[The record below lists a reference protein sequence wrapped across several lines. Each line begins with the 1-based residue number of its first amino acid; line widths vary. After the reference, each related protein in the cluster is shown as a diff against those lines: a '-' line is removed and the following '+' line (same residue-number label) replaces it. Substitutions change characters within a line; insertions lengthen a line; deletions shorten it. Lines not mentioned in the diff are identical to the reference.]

1 MSDIQQVAFGAIERI
16 AALRSS
22 DDVLA
27 ELRKCG
33 TVFEYENFCIS
44 GLPAPHEKADPYV
57 LLSGWP
63 EKWITHYLQSDFIHV
78 DPVIRKVRR
87 STMPFLW
94 SEAPYSLD
102 DEPAARVMNE
112 AKEFGL
118 SEGFAVP
125 IISVDGAQAIVT
137 FGAPHFDIPERHR
150 RGLHVVAIFA
160 HTKIRDIRKAG
171 SGSRSDPRKVHL
183 SGREIE
189 CLRWAAAGKTAWE
202 TSEILDLSEQT
213 VVQYVKSAT
222 RKLGAQNKGH
232 AIAEAMRAA
241 LII

>member
-1 MSDIQQVAFGAIERI
+1 MPDIQQVAFGAIERI
-16 AALRSS
+16 AAHRSS
-22 DDVLA
+22 EDVLT
-27 ELRKCG
+27 ELHKCG

-78 DPVIRKVRR
+78 DPVIQKVRR

-94 SEAPYSLD
+94 SEAHYSPD
-102 DEPAARVMNE
+102 DMQAARVRHE
-112 AKEFGL
+112 ATEFGL

-137 FGAPHFDIPERHR
+137 FGAPHFNIPERHR
-150 RGLHVVAIFA
+150 RALHVVAIFA
-160 HTKIRDIRKAG
+160 HSQIRDIRKAG
-171 SGSRSDPRKVHL
+171 SGSRSDPRKVRL

-202 TSEILDLSEQT
+202 TSEILNLSEQT
-213 VVQYVKSAT
+213 VIQYMKSAT

-241 LII
+241 LIV

>member
-1 MSDIQQVAFGAIERI
+1 MPDIQQIAFGAIERI

-22 DDVLA
+22 DAVLA
-27 ELRKCG
+27 ELRLCG

-63 EKWITHYLQSDFIHV
+63 EKWIAHYLKSDFIHV

-94 SEAPYSLD
+94 SEAPYSSD
-102 DEPAARVMNE
+102 DVAAARVMQE
-112 AKEFGL
+112 ATEFGL

-137 FGAPHFDIPERHR
+137 FGAPHFSIPERHR
-150 RGLHVVAIFA
+150 RALHVVAIFA
-160 HTKIRDIRKAG
+160 HSQIRDIRKAG
-171 SGSRSDPRKVHL
+171 SGSRSNPRKVHL

-202 TSEILDLSEQT
+202 TSEILHLSEQT
-213 VVQYVKSAT
+213 VVQYMKSAT

-232 AIAEAMRAA
+232 AIAEALRAA
-241 LII
+241 LIV

>member
-1 MSDIQQVAFGAIERI
+1 
-16 AALRSS
+16 
-22 DDVLA
+22 
-27 ELRKCG
+27 
-33 TVFEYENFCIS
+33 
-44 GLPAPHEKADPYV
+44 
-57 LLSGWP
+57 
-63 EKWITHYLQSDFIHV
+63 
-78 DPVIRKVRR
+78 
-87 STMPFLW
+87 
-94 SEAPYSLD
+94 
-102 DEPAARVMNE
+102 MNE

-150 RGLHVVAIFA
+150 RALHVVAIFA

-202 TSEILDLSEQT
+202 TS
-213 VVQYVKSAT
+213 KS
-222 RKLGAQNKGH
+222 
-232 AIAEAMRAA
+232 
-241 LII
+241 LICRNRRSCNM

>member
-1 MSDIQQVAFGAIERI
+1 MRDR
-16 AALRSS
+16 
-22 DDVLA
+22 
-27 ELRKCG
+27 
-33 TVFEYENFCIS
+33 
-44 GLPAPHEKADPYV
+44 
-57 LLSGWP
+57 
-63 EKWITHYLQSDFIHV
+63 
-78 DPVIRKVRR
+78 
-87 STMPFLW
+87 FLW

-102 DEPAARVMNE
+102 DEPAAGVMNE

-150 RGLHVVAIFA
+150 RALHVVAIFA

-222 RKLGAQNKGH
+222 RKLGAQNKGY

>member
-1 MSDIQQVAFGAIERI
+1 MPDIQQVAFGAIERM
-16 AALRSS
+16 AALRSAEE
-22 DDVLA
+22 VLA
-27 ELRKCG
+27 ELRSCG

-44 GLPAPHEKADPYV
+44 GLPAPHEKANPYV

-94 SEAPYSLD
+94 SEAHYSQAD
-102 DEPAARVMNE
+102 VAAARVMHE
-112 AKEFGL
+112 AREFGL

-137 FGAPHFDIPERHR
+137 FGAPHFHIPERHR
-150 RGLHVVAIFA
+150 RALHVVAIFA
-160 HTKIRDIRKAG
+160 HSQIRDTRNAG
-171 SGSRSDPRKVHL
+171 NGSRSNPRKVHL

-202 TSEILDLSEQT
+202 TSEILHLSEQT
-213 VVQYVKSAT
+213 IVQYMKSAM

-241 LII
+241 LIV

>member
-1 MSDIQQVAFGAIERI
+1 MPDIQQVAFEAIERI

-22 DDVLA
+22 ADILA

-44 GLPAPHEKADPYV
+44 GLPAPHEKANPYV

-94 SEAPYSLD
+94 SEAHYSQD
-102 DEPAARVMNE
+102 DGAAARVMHE
-112 AKEFGL
+112 AREFGL

-125 IISVDGAQAIVT
+125 IISVDG
-137 FGAPHFDIPERHR
+137 
-150 RGLHVVAIFA
+150 
-160 HTKIRDIRKAG
+160 
-171 SGSRSDPRKVHL
+171 
-183 SGREIE
+183 
-189 CLRWAAAGKTAWE
+189 
-202 TSEILDLSEQT
+202 
-213 VVQYVKSAT
+213 
-222 RKLGAQNKGH
+222 
-232 AIAEAMRAA
+232 
-241 LII
+241 

>member
-1 MSDIQQVAFGAIERI
+1 MPDIQQFAFGAIERI
-16 AALRSS
+16 ASHRSS
-22 DDVLA
+22 DDVLS
-27 ELRKCG
+27 ELRNCG
-33 TVFEYENFCIS
+33 SIFEYENFCIS

-63 EKWITHYLQSDFIHV
+63 EQWITHYLKSDFIHV
-78 DPVIRKVRR
+78 DPVIRKVRQ

-94 SEAPYSLD
+94 SEAHYSAD
-102 DEPAARVMNE
+102 DRPAARVMNE
-112 AKEFGL
+112 AKAFGL

-150 RGLHVVAIFA
+150 RALHVVAIFA
-160 HTKIRDIRKAG
+160 HSQIRDIRKAG
-171 SGSRSDPRKVHL
+171 SGSKPSPRKVHL
-183 SGREIE
+183 SSREVE

-202 TSEILDLSEQT
+202 TSEILHLSEQT
-213 VVQYVKSAT
+213 VAQYMKSAAK
-222 RKLGAQNKGH
+222 KLGAQNKGH
-232 AIAEAMRAA
+232 AIAEAMRAS